1 MGALLDQVVIQR
13 LEWDTEWFG
22 FPIGAVSGAGT
33 GPLPAHEFRCLYCL
47 CEPDQARW
55 AEGEGFD
62 LIDIRVELDWQG
74 ERDAPPGIREEMG
87 ERDELH
93 GLARDAF
100 ADSRFYQDGRFPRER
115 VDAMFVRWLERSS
128 VVLTD
133 DDRRG
138 FITYD
143 QGHIGLVGVAESARG
158 AGLGVQLV
166 QAAQARNPSL
176 TVVTQGKNIAAQR
189 LYQKC
194 GFRTSAVK
202 LWYHRWSS

>member
-13 LEWDTEWFG
+13 LDWDTEWFG
-22 FPIGAVSGAGT
+22 FPIATVMGAGT
-33 GPLPAHEFRCLYCL
+33 GPLPTHEFRCLYCL
-47 CEPDQARW
+47 CEPDHARW
-55 AEGEGFD
+55 AEGEGFE

-74 ERDAPPGIREEMG
+74 TREAPTGIREEMG
-87 ERDELH
+87 ERDRLQE
-93 GLARDAF
+93 LARDAF
-100 ADSRFYQDGRFPRER
+100 ADSRFYQDERFPRER
-115 VDAMFVRWLERSS
+115 VDAMFGRWLERSS

-143 QGHIGLVGVAESARG
+143 HGHIGLVGVSAEARG

-166 QAAQARNPSL
+166 NAAQARNPSL